1 MWSFRFG
8 RHRSPTRAW
17 HQARFRPAVEALED
31 RSVASTY
38 YVATTGSDS
47 GPGTNSQPWLTLQK
61 AANSVHAGD
70 TVIVRA
76 GTYRGFTQTT
86 SGTATARITFQADP
100 GVVINTPNTF
110 TNLDGIYLNQAGYI
124 TVDGFTITAEPRDG
138 IRAVGGPWLVI
149 RNNTSDNNVLTGI
162 LTGFTDDIL
171 IENNV
176 FSRSQQDHGIYVG
189 NSGGE
194 FGVRGWL
201 AALDAI
207 SGKLLWKDD
216 RSDMACSYSHPVI
229 CETAKGPE
237 LVVAGTGKILGY
249 NLETGK
255 RQWAVELARPAAVD
269 RGIVPRRAASIL
281 LLAGAG
287 AAVGSGL
294 LLVSHAAAGGIVLT
308 AAGLVAAAAAMV
320 LVTRLARST

>member
-124 TVDGFTITAEPRDG
+124 TDGSGANVFIVKDGALATPPFQAGCLDGITKDTVATIARDLGYVVVERNLSRLDLYTAEEAFFTGTAAEVVP
-138 IRAVGGPWLVI
+138 IREIDDRA
-149 RNNTSDNNVLTGI
+149 TG
-162 LTGFTDDIL
+162 
-171 IENNV
+171 
-176 FSRSQQDHGIYVG
+176 
-189 NSGGE
+189 SGG
-194 FGVRGWL
+194 RGPICKEL
-201 AALDAI
+201 QEALF
-207 SGKLLWKDD
+207 
-216 RSDMACSYSHPVI
+216 
-229 CETAKGPE
+229 
-237 LVVAGTGKILGY
+237 
-249 NLETGK
+249 
-255 RQWAVELARPAAVD
+255 AAVHGED
-269 RGIVPRRAASIL
+269 ERYRSW
-281 LLAGAG
+281 
-287 AAVGSGL
+287 
-294 LLVSHAAAGGIVLT
+294 LT
-308 AAGLVAAAAAMV
+308 FVDD
-320 LVTRLARST
+320 